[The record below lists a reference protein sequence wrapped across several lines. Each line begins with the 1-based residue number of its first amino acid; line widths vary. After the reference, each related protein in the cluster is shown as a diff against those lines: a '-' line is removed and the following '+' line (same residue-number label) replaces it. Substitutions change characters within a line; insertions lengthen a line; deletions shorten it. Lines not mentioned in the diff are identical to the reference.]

1 VGLEAA
7 AEYER
12 MNDIRLYMS
21 VLRILYENE
30 FKTRSSITISGA
42 RIFDVGAVWGKTEVL
57 GWQRIVDAA
66 ERLETRKLKYRW
78 QKKGFCNIHCS
89 VSKTAQFLFLQ

>member
-1 VGLEAA
+1 MFRDDVTFFLIFVLITIVFFVFILLYLFFCIVGLEAA

-42 RIFDVGAVWGKTEVL
+42 RIFDVGAV
-57 GWQRIVDAA
+57 
-66 ERLETRKLKYRW
+66 
-78 QKKGFCNIHCS
+78 
-89 VSKTAQFLFLQ
+89 